1 MTAHV
6 IVLSKPDP
14 AKADGAQKYADSV
27 QPLLKAAGVVPMLR
41 APVVASPSAKT
52 DPATV
57 LVLEFTDQ
65 AAAKGFFDQQAYQD
79 LIPLRD
85 DSFLHMEIHILGA

>member
-14 AKADGAQKYADSV
+14 AKAEGAKRYAEAV
-27 QPLLKAAGVVPMLR
+27 QPLLQAAGVVPTLR
-41 APVVASPSAKT
+41 APVAASLAGT
-52 DPATV
+52 TAPATV
-57 LVLEFTDQ
+57 LVLEFAD
-65 AAAKGFFDQQAYQD
+65 AAEAKGFFDQQAYQD

-85 DSFLHMEIHILGA
+85 DSFLHMEIHILDA